1 MRGTNNMNKKEPLI
15 DRLVDWAIQCHPI
28 FIFLGATVAATIMV
42 LAMYLPFVA
51 IDYAYG
57 VNGFGP
63 EEEQVITI
71 ERLYVDGGES
81 SHYMVGTDKGVYEVS
96 NLMFPVQIWNSD
108 EIYSSLKVGEKYT
121 IKTKGNKILNWYFQ
135 EYPYIIEVKEITK

>member
-1 MRGTNNMNKKEPLI
+1 MNMNKKEPLI
-15 DRLVDWAIQCHPI
+15 DRLIDWAIQCHPI

-42 LAMYLPFVA
+42 LAMYIPFAA
-51 IDYAYG
+51 IDYAHG

-63 EEEQVITI
+63 EEEQVVTV
-71 ERLYVDGGES
+71 ERLYVDGGKS

-96 NLMFPVQIWNSD
+96 NFMFPVQIYNSD
-108 EIYSSLKVGEKYT
+108 EIYSNLKVGEKYT

-135 EYPYIIEVKEITK
+135 EYPYIIEVKGARNDN

>member
-1 MRGTNNMNKKEPLI
+1 MMVVVSIP
-15 DRLVDWAIQCHPI
+15 
-28 FIFLGATVAATIMV
+28 FLS
-42 LAMYLPFVA
+42 

-63 EEEQVITI
+63 EKEQVITV
-71 ERLYVDGGES
+71 ERLYVDGGKS

-96 NLMFPVQIWNSD
+96 NFMFPVQIYNSD
-108 EIYSSLKVGEKYT
+108 EIYSNLQVGKRYA

-135 EYPYIIEVKEITK
+135 EYPYIIEVKETTK

>member
-1 MRGTNNMNKKEPLI
+1 MKNKEPLI
-15 DRLVDWAIQCHPI
+15 DRLDDWAIQCHPI
-28 FIFLGATVAATIMV
+28 FIFLVTTVVAAIMI

-63 EEEQVITI
+63 VQEQVITI
-71 ERLYVDGGES
+71 ERLYVDGGKS

-96 NLMFPVQIWNSD
+96 NFMFPVQIYNSD
-108 EIYSSLKVGEKYT
+108 EIYSNLQVGKTYH

>member
-1 MRGTNNMNKKEPLI
+1 MNKKEPLS
-15 DRLVDWAIQCHPI
+15 DRIIFWIADLRPIYVFLSAVITTVVLILAILIP
-28 FIFLGATVAATIMV
+28 FL
-42 LAMYLPFVA
+42 A

-63 EEEQVITI
+63 EKERVVIV
-71 ERLYVDGGES
+71 ERLYVDGGKS

-96 NLMFPVQIWNSD
+96 NLMFPIQIWNSD
-108 EIYSSLKVGEKYT
+108 EIYSSLKVGEKYN

>member
-1 MRGTNNMNKKEPLI
+1 MNTNKKEPLI

-63 EEEQVITI
+63 IQEQAITI
-71 ERLYVDGGES
+71 ERLYVDGGKH

-108 EIYSSLKVGEKYT
+108 EIYSSLKVGEKYI

>member
-1 MRGTNNMNKKEPLI
+1 MNTNKKEPLI
-15 DRLVDWAIQCHPI
+15 DRFANWVIDYHPI
-28 FIFLGATVAATIMV
+28 FILLGSFAVGILMMVVVSIPFLS
-42 LAMYLPFVA
+42 

-63 EEEQVITI
+63 EKEQVITV
-71 ERLYVDGGES
+71 ERLYVDGGKS
-81 SHYMVGTDKGVYEVS
+81 SHYMVGTDKGVFEVS
-96 NLMFPVQIWNSD
+96 NFKFPIQIWNSD
-108 EIYSSLKVGEKYT
+108 EIYSSLKVGEKCT

>member
-1 MRGTNNMNKKEPLI
+1 MNMNKKEPLI
-15 DRLVDWAIQCHPI
+15 DRIIFWIADLRPIYVFLSAAITTVVLILAILVP
-28 FIFLGATVAATIMV
+28 FL
-42 LAMYLPFVA
+42 A

-63 EEEQVITI
+63 EKEQVVTI
-71 ERLYVDGGES
+71 ERLYVDGGKS
-81 SHYMVGTDKGVYEVS
+81 SHYMVGTDKGVFEVS
-96 NLMFPVQIWNSD
+96 NLMFPIQIWNSD
-108 EIYSSLKVGEKYT
+108 EIYSSLKVGEKYI

>member
-1 MRGTNNMNKKEPLI
+1 MNKKEPLS
-15 DRLVDWAIQCHPI
+15 DRIIFWIADLQPI
-28 FIFLGATVAATIMV
+28 FVFLSAAITTVV
-42 LAMYLPFVA
+42 LILAILVPFLS

-63 EEEQVITI
+63 EEERVVIV
-71 ERLYVDGGES
+71 ERLYVDGGKH

-96 NLMFPVQIWNSD
+96 NLMFPIQIWNSD
-108 EIYSSLKVGEKYT
+108 EIYSNLQVGKTYH

>member
-1 MRGTNNMNKKEPLI
+1 MNKKEPLS
-15 DRLVDWAIQCHPI
+15 DRIIFWIADLQPI
-28 FIFLGATVAATIMV
+28 FVFLSAAITTVV
-42 LAMYLPFVA
+42 LILAILIPFVA

-63 EEEQVITI
+63 EEERVVIV
-71 ERLYVDGGES
+71 ERLYVDGGKS

-108 EIYSSLKVGEKYT
+108 EIYSSLKVGEKYI

>member
-1 MRGTNNMNKKEPLI
+1 MKNKEPLI
-15 DRLVDWAIQCHPI
+15 DRLIDWAIQCHPI

-96 NLMFPVQIWNSD
+96 NFMFPVQIYNSD
-108 EIYSSLKVGEKYT
+108 EIYSNLQVGKRYA

>member
-1 MRGTNNMNKKEPLI
+1 MNKKEPLS
-15 DRLVDWAIQCHPI
+15 DRIIFWIADLQPI
-28 FIFLGATVAATIMV
+28 FVFLSAAITTVV
-42 LAMYLPFVA
+42 LILAILIPFVA

-63 EEEQVITI
+63 VQEQVITI
-71 ERLYVDGGES
+71 ERLYVDGGKH

-96 NLMFPVQIWNSD
+96 NFTFPIQIWNSD
-108 EIYSSLKVGEKYT
+108 EIYSNLQVGKTYH